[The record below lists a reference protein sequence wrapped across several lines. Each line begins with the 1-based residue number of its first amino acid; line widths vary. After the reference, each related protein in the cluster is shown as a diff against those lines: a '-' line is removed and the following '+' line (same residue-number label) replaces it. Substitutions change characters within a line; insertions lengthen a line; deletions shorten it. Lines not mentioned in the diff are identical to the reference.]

1 LEKRTEKV
9 KRTPFFEIHQKL
21 GAKIVPF
28 GGFEMPVQ
36 YSGIIDEHKIVRNAV
51 GVFDVSHMGEFF
63 ASGAGALSFLQS
75 ITVNDVSKLSPGKA
89 QYSAMCYDDGGI
101 VDDLLIY
108 MLAERQYMIVV
119 NASNVDKDYAWMKEH
134 LSADVK
140 FENSSD
146 EIALLAIQGPKSL
159 ETLKKLTDVALS
171 SIPYYNFVTGKLSG
185 IDMTISRTGY
195 TGELGF
201 EIYFP
206 VQHGKVIWEEIFEAG
221 KEFGIAPIGLGAR
234 DTLRLEMGYCLYGND
249 IDQTTNTLEA
259 GLGWITKL
267 NKSSFIAKPVLDK
280 VKAEG
285 VKRKLVGM
293 ILDEKA
299 VPRHGYSIVDGS
311 TIGIIT
317 SGTFSP
323 SLEKGI
329 AMGYVPAQYS
339 PVGSKVQIDVRGKLM
354 AATVVSLPFLKKQ

>member
-1 LEKRTEKV
+1 M
-9 KRTPFFEIHQKL
+9 KRTPFFEIHQKA

-36 YSGIIDEHKIVRNAV
+36 YAGIMEEHKTVRNTV

-63 ASGAGALSFLQS
+63 ATGAGALEFLQKV
-75 ITVNDVSKLSPGKA
+75 TVNDVAKLTPGKA
-89 QYSAMCYDDGGI
+89 QYSAMCYPEGGI

-108 MLAERQYMIVV
+108 MIAENNYMIVV
-119 NASNVDKDYAWMKEH
+119 NASNIDKDFTWMKQH
-134 LSADVK
+134 CPSNVK
-140 FENSSD
+140 FENKSD

-159 ETLKKLTDVALS
+159 DVLKKLTSVNLS
-171 SIPYYNFVTGKLSG
+171 SIEYYHFTQGKVSG

-195 TGELGF
+195 TGEFGF

-206 VQHGKVIWEEIFEAG
+206 IAHAEKIWNDIFEAG

-249 IDQTTNTLEA
+249 IDQTTNPLEA

-267 NKSSFIAKPVLDK
+267 NKTDFTAKPVLEK
-280 VKAEG
+280 IKADG
-285 VKRKLVGM
+285 VKRKLVGFVFS
-293 ILDEKA
+293 EKA
-299 VPRHGYSIVDGS
+299 VPRHGYNIVINGS
-311 TIGIIT
+311 VSGVVT

-329 AMGYVPAQYS
+329 AMGYVPINNSA
-339 PVGSKVQIDVRGKLM
+339 VGAKIQVDVRGKLM
-354 AATVVSLPFLKKQ
+354 DATIVPLPFLKRN

>member
-1 LEKRTEKV
+1 M
-9 KRTPFFEIHQKL
+9 KRTPFFDIHAAA

-36 YSGIIDEHKIVRNAV
+36 YAGIMEEHKTVRSAV

-63 ASGAGALSFLQS
+63 ASGPAALDFLQS

-101 VDDLLIY
+101 VDDLLVY
-108 MLAERQYMIVV
+108 MLAPERYMIVV
-119 NASNVDKDYAWMKEH
+119 NAANIDKDWNWMEQH
-134 LSADVK
+134 CPAGVT
-140 FENSSD
+140 FENHSD
-146 EIALLAIQGPKSL
+146 ATALLAVQGPKSL
-159 ETLKKLTDVALS
+159 ATMQKLTSVDLS
-171 SIPYYNFVTGKLSG
+171 TIPYYHFVQGSLAG
-185 IDMTISRTGY
+185 HDMIISRTGY

-206 VQHGKVIWEEIFEAG
+206 VEHATAVWEAIFLAG

-249 IDQTTNTLEA
+249 IDQTTNPIEG
-259 GLGWITKL
+259 GLSWITKFG
-267 NKSSFIAKPVLDK
+267 KGDFIAKPVLEK
-280 VKAEG
+280 VKADG
-285 VKRKLVGM
+285 PARRLVGLM
-293 ILDEKA
+293 LAEKA
-299 VPRHGYSIVDGS
+299 VPRHGYPILTNGAA
-311 TIGIIT
+311 IGVVT

-329 AMGYVPAQYS
+329 ALGYVSREHADI
-339 PVGSKVQIDVRGKLM
+339 GSTVQIDVRGKVLN
-354 AATVVSLPFLKKQ
+354 ATVVALPFLKK

>member
-1 LEKRTEKV
+1 M
-9 KRTPFFEIHQKL
+9 KRTPFFEQHQQA

-36 YSGIIDEHKIVRNAV
+36 YAGIMEEHKTVRTAV

-63 ASGAGALSFLQS
+63 AQGPNALSFLQS
-75 ITVNDVSKLSPGKA
+75 ITVNDVSKLTPGKA
-89 QYSAMCYDDGGI
+89 QYSAMCYEDGGI

-108 MLAERQYMIVV
+108 MLADQSYMIVV
-119 NASNVDKDYAWMKEH
+119 NAANIDKDWAWMQQH
-134 LSADVK
+134 CPAGVT
-140 FENSSD
+140 FENKSD
-146 EIALLAIQGPKSL
+146 ATALLAVQGPRSL
-159 ETLKKLTDVALS
+159 ATMQKLTSVDLS
-171 SIPYYNFVTGKLSG
+171 VIPYYGFVRGTLAG

-201 EIYFP
+201 EIYFG
-206 VQHGKVIWEEIFEAG
+206 VEHAASVWKSVFDAG

-249 IDQTTNTLEA
+249 IDQTTNPIEG

-267 NKSSFIAKPVLDK
+267 AKGDFIGKTVIERC
-280 VKAEG
+280 KADG
-285 VKRKLVGM
+285 AKRKLVGM
-293 ILDEKA
+293 MLKEKA
-299 VPRHGYSIVDGS
+299 VPRHGYPLLVNGENV
-311 TIGIIT
+311 GVVT

-329 AMGYVPAQYS
+329 AMGYVARQHAEI
-339 PVGSKVQIDVRGKLM
+339 GTTLQIDVRGKALD
-354 AATVVSLPFLKKQ
+354 ATIVALPFLKK